1 MEKIPRAIAR
11 QLNIPK
17 LKKDKRTL
25 QRRVYEHVRR
35 EIISGNLKWGERL
48 SEDSLAASFNVS
60 RTPVRE
66 AIFQLVQ
73 EGLVTKQP
81 HNCFYVRKF
90 TQADIEEIF
99 RLRSVL
105 EPLVLEM
112 LFEKLDDGV
121 IVELQD
127 NLNQC
132 QTLLQKGNIDQ
143 IFPFVAEFH
152 EIIYRVGASPKL
164 QEILSGLGGDMLQN
178 RYLAVQKKGVLAD
191 FIDHH
196 RQMLDALIAK
206 DKALVEKI
214 MRDHLEE
221 GRNCALEIVALESRD
236 NGQRTVRAS

>member
-1 MEKIPRAIAR
+1 MEKADRTVPRL
-11 QLNIPK
+11 LNIPK

-48 SEDSLAASFNVS
+48 SEDSLAGSFNVS

-90 TQADIEEIF
+90 THADIEEIF

-121 IVELQD
+121 IAELQD

-132 QTLLQKGNIDQ
+132 QTLLQKGTIDQ

-206 DKALVEKI
+206 DKPLVEKI

-221 GRNCALEIVALESRD
+221 GRNCALEIVSQESHG
-236 NGQRTVRAS
+236 NGQRAVRAS

>member
-1 MEKIPRAIAR
+1 MEKTHRAVAR

-35 EIISGNLKWGERL
+35 EIVNGSLKWGERL
-48 SEDSLAASFNVS
+48 SEDSLAGSFNVS

-73 EGLVTKQP
+73 EGLVTKEP

-90 TQADIEEIF
+90 THADIEEVF

-105 EPLVLEM
+105 EPLVLET
-112 LFEKLDDGV
+112 LWEKLDAGV
-121 IVELQD
+121 IAELQD
-127 NLNQC
+127 NLDQC
-132 QTLLQKGNIDQ
+132 QTLLQKGDTAQ

-152 EIIYRVGASPKL
+152 EIIYRAAASPKL
-164 QEILSGLGGDMLQN
+164 LEVLRGLGGDMLQN
-178 RYLAVQKKGVLAD
+178 RGLAVKKKGVLAD
-191 FIDHH
+191 FVDHH
-196 RQMLDALIAK
+196 RQMLEALIAK
-206 DKALVEKI
+206 DKALAEKI

-221 GRNCALEIVALESRD
+221 GRNCALEVVALESLD
-236 NGQRTVRAS
+236 NGARTVRAN

>member
-1 MEKIPRAIAR
+1 MEEIPRTIAK
-11 QLNIPK
+11 QLDVPK

-25 QRRVYEHVRR
+25 QRRVYEHIRR
-35 EIISGNLKWGERL
+35 EIIRGTLKLGERL
-48 SEDSLAASFNVS
+48 SEDSLASSFNVS

-81 HNCFYVRKF
+81 HNCFYVRQF
-90 TQADIEEIF
+90 THADIEEIF
-99 RLRSVL
+99 LLRSVL

-112 LFEKLDDGV
+112 LFEKIDDGV

-132 QTLLQKGNIDQ
+132 QRFLQQGDIDQ
-143 IFPFVAEFH
+143 ALRLSAEFH

-164 QEILSGLGGDMLQN
+164 RAILRGLGGDMLQN
-178 RYLAVQKKGVLAD
+178 RYLAVQKKGVLSD

-206 DKALVEKI
+206 DKVLVEKT

-221 GRNCALEIVALESRD
+221 GRNCAIENVNPESD
-236 NGQRTVRAS
+236 GNGQRTERDS